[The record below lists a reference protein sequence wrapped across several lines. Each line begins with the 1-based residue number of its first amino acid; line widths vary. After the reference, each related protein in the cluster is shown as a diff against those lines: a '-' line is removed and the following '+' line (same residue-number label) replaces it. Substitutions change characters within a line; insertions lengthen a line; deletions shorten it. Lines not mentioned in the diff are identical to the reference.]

1 MRLNHDHHYWH
12 LDSPSQDSDGVPTQ
26 RLAGH
31 MLQQESLFSEQKQT
45 FQQQKRSSKNVFL
58 CSEYPALKTT
68 MAKIDYLYMLP
79 TNKLVDLVYARLVV
93 GEILKDSEGCLDW
106 SVGHQLHLD
115 LVDVPLD

>member
-1 MRLNHDHHYWH
+1 
-12 LDSPSQDSDGVPTQ
+12 
-26 RLAGH
+26 
-31 MLQQESLFSEQKQT
+31 
-45 FQQQKRSSKNVFL
+45 
-58 CSEYPALKTT
+58 

>member
-1 MRLNHDHHYWH
+1 
-12 LDSPSQDSDGVPTQ
+12 
-26 RLAGH
+26 

-45 FQQQKRSSKNVFL
+45 FKKKRSSKSVFL
-58 CSEYPALKTT
+58 CSEYPAAKNDLKTT
-68 MAKIDYLYMLP
+68 MTKIDFLHMHP